1 MSGQQPAAAP
11 NSAVITS
18 MNQYASNAS
27 QGGAGGAPSA
37 TTSFGGNFAN
47 LSIITD
53 GNFDDNIRM
62 AMNEGAFFKLFGEIN
77 IYNIL
82 QEVNM
87 WAGKSPGGLGGKIF
101 GEKIGLLASLSK
113 KPSQEAA
120 TPTAPT
126 ASQSS
131 EIGASASTGMEIG

>member
-1 MSGQQPAAAP
+1 MPGQQPAAAP

-18 MNQYASNAS
+18 MNQYASGAGQS
-27 QGGAGGAPSA
+27 GAGGNPS
-37 TTSFGGNFAN
+37 TSFGANFADIA
-47 LSIITD
+47 IIID
-53 GNFDDNIRM
+53 GGIDDNIRM
-62 AMNEGAFFKLFGEIN
+62 AMSEGAFFKLFGEIN

-101 GEKIGLLASLSK
+101 GDKIGLLASLFK
-113 KPSQEAA
+113 KPSQEVG

-131 EIGASASTGMEIG
+131 EMGASASAGMEIG